1 MCTKAEVEDA
11 ISSKIKPLETEVSH
25 IKGDI
30 VEVKNLLQNMPCQK
44 LMERVLRV
52 EINQENLEKLR
63 TQDKADIDKLYGMS
77 RANETGVAT
86 LTEQN
91 AGQDKISART
101 WAIILI
107 VLSLIFNIAGYVM
120 K

>member
-11 ISSKIKPLETEVSH
+11 ISSKMKPLEAEVAHVKEAITEV
-25 IKGDI
+25 KDF
-30 VEVKNLLQNMPCQK
+30 LQKMPCQK

-63 TQDKADIDKLYGMS
+63 TQDKSDIDKLYGMS
-77 RANETGVAT
+77 RTNETGIAT

-91 AGQDKISART
+91 AGQDKISVRT

-107 VLSLIFNIAGYVM
+107 VLSLVFNIAGYLM